1 MKKIAL
7 ALSALVLVFG
17 MSQCKKNMVGPTDSD
32 LHTYNITI
40 NTDGGSKVGVTPSTG
55 AVDFENNDV
64 LYVAYNGKYVGTIT
78 HNGTAFTGSIATT
91 AATGNGPLYF
101 YFLGNAKP
109 AETLT
114 SDETASCSVVISDQ
128 ASSLPVISFGASAE
142 TFIGNGSYTSNLANK
157 CALVKF
163 NVDKASN
170 GTDYNM
176 GVCITGVNNKVT
188 VSFAS
193 PTGED
198 NGFSYSQN
206 GNGDISFVKRSDD
219 DYWAIMLP
227 NASAQAAGADGTA
240 FSGHFEGSRPALPI
254 LEAGKKYGEGID
266 MIVNTPYYP
275 DGAIKALFSVAAD
288 KQVVFSQ
295 ANLKA
300 TTDDEWDTW
309 TWSFMKNQ
317 YDRVETSNVSDN
329 YDGSNEVSL
338 FGWGTSG
345 YNYGATCY
353 KPNSTSYNYAD
364 YCAYGDYNKN
374 LHDGNGTADW
384 GYNNISNGGDGYKQW
399 RTLTTEEWQYLINV
413 NNDDDKRYVK
423 VGDDN
428 KLPFGEGKVMGME
441 GLILLPDSWDGKVD
455 SGFTYGELN
464 WSNVYT
470 EETDVKWSDMEAAGA
485 VFLPVAGC
493 RYGTEVFSVGELGHY
508 WSSSANEYNEEC
520 AKLVDF
526 LSERVDPVNVDN
538 RYGGQS
544 VRLVR

>member
-17 MSQCKKNMVGPTDSD
+17 MSQCKKNMVGPTDNG

-40 NTDGGSKVGVTPSTG
+40 NTDGGSRVGVTPSTG

-64 LYVAYNGKYVGTIT
+64 LYVAYNGKYVGKIT
-78 HNGTAFTGSIATT
+78 HNGSAFTGSITTT

-128 ASSLPVISFGASAE
+128 ASSLPVISFGESAE
-142 TFIGNGSYTSNLANK
+142 TFTGDGPYTSNLANK

-163 NVDKASN
+163 NVTKADN

-193 PTGED
+193 PTGDD

-206 GNGDISFVKRSDD
+206 GNGDISFVRRSDG

-227 NASAQAAGADGTA
+227 NASAQAAGAEGTA
-240 FSGHFEGSRPALPI
+240 FSGHFKGSRPELPA
-254 LEAGKKYGEGID
+254 LEAGRKYGEGID
-266 MIVNTPYYP
+266 MTVNTPYCP
-275 DGAIKALFSVAAD
+275 DGAINAMFSVAAD
-288 KQVVFSQ
+288 KQVMFSQ

-300 TTDDEWDTW
+300 TTADSWSTW
-309 TWSFMKNQ
+309 TWSFMTNQ
-317 YDRVETSNVSDN
+317 YDRVETSSVNDN
-329 YDGSNEVSL
+329 YAGSNEVSL

-345 YNYGATCY
+345 YNHGATCY
-353 KPNSTSYNYAD
+353 KPNSTSYNYE
-364 YCAYGDYNKN
+364 YYYAYGDYNKN

-399 RTLTTEEWQYLINV
+399 RTLTTGEWQYLLGVYGGTAGTDFRDGVRFLNAHITV
-413 NNDDDKRYVK
+413 GGNDYY
-423 VGDDN
+423 
-428 KLPFGEGKVMGME
+428 
-441 GLILLPDSWDGKVD
+441 GLIVFPDGFDN
-455 SGFTYGELN
+455 SGYSYTN
-464 WSNVYT
+464 WNEFYESA
-470 EETDVKWSDMEAAGA
+470 ETVNDTDWASMESAGA
-485 VFLPVAGC
+485 VFLPAAGD
-493 RYGTEVFSVGELGHY
+493 RYGTGVDVVGYFGFY
-508 WSSSANEYNEEC
+508 WSSSAYDEDY
-520 AKLVDF
+520 AWGVYFYYD
-526 LSERVDPVNVDN
+526 NVYPGNDG
-538 RYGGQS
+538 RYYGQS

>member
-7 ALSALVLVFG
+7 ALMALVLVFG

-40 NTDGGSKVGVTPSTG
+40 NTDGGSKVGVTPSNG
-55 AVDFENNDV
+55 AVAFENNDV

-78 HNGTAFTGSIATT
+78 HNGTAFTGNIATE

-109 AETLT
+109 AGTLT
-114 SDETASCSVVISDQ
+114 SDVTESCSVVISDQ
-128 ASSLPVISFGASAE
+128 ASSLPVISFGESAE
-142 TFIGNGSYTSNLANK
+142 TFTGNGSYTSNLANK

-163 NVDKASN
+163 NVTKEDN

-193 PTGED
+193 PTGDD

-206 GNGDISFVKRSDD
+206 GNGDISFVKRSDG

-227 NASAQAAGADGTA
+227 NASAQAAGAEGTA
-240 FSGHFEGSRPALPI
+240 FSGHFKGSRPELPV
-254 LEAGKKYGEGID
+254 LEAGRKYGEGID
-266 MIVNTPYYP
+266 MTVNTPYCP
-275 DGAIKALFSVAAD
+275 DGAINAMFSVAAD
-288 KQVVFSQ
+288 KQVMFSQ

-300 TTDDEWDTW
+300 TTADTWSTW
-309 TWSFMKNQ
+309 TWSFMTNQ
-317 YDRVETSNVSDN
+317 YDVVETSSVSDN
-329 YDGSNEVSL
+329 YDGSTEVSL

-345 YNYGATCY
+345 YNHGATCY
-353 KPNSTSYNYAD
+353 KPNSTSNNYED
-364 YCAYGDYNKN
+364 YYAYGDKNKN

-399 RTLTTEEWQYLINV
+399 RTLTTGEWQYLIGADWIADHRDGIRFLNATIT
-413 NNDDDKRYVK
+413 
-423 VGDDN
+423 VG
-428 KLPFGEGKVMGME
+428 ESSYY
-441 GLILLPDSWDGKVD
+441 GLIVFPDDFD
-455 SGFTYGELN
+455 NSGY
-464 WSNVYT
+464 SYT
-470 EETDVKWSDMEAAGA
+470 GWNDNDASESVNADYWASMEAAGA
-485 VFLPVAGC
+485 VFLPAAGY
-493 RYGTEVFSVGELGHY
+493 RNGTNVSGVVSGGY
-508 WSSSANEYNEEC
+508 WSSSAAELIESGAYDV
-520 AKLVDF
+520 LFD
-526 LSERVDPVNVDN
+526 D
-538 RYGGQS
+538 YGVYPDDYGSDRDYGQS

>member
-40 NTDGGSKVGVTPSTG
+40 NTDGGSKVGVTPSNG
-55 AVDFENNDV
+55 AVAFENNDV

-78 HNGTAFTGSIATT
+78 HNGTAFTGNIATE

-109 AETLT
+109 AGTLT
-114 SDETASCSVVISDQ
+114 SDVTESCSVVISDQ
-128 ASSLPVISFGASAE
+128 ASSLPVISFGESAE
-142 TFIGNGSYTSNLANK
+142 TFTGNGSYTSNLANK

-163 NVDKASN
+163 NVTKADN

-188 VSFAS
+188 VSFAN
-193 PTGED
+193 PTGDD

-206 GNGDISFVKRSDD
+206 GNGDISFVRRSDG

-240 FSGHFEGSRPALPI
+240 FSGHFKGSRPELPV
-254 LEAGKKYGEGID
+254 LEAGRKYGEGID
-266 MIVNTPYYP
+266 MTVNTPYTP
-275 DGAIKALFSVAAD
+275 TGAIDALFSVSAS
-288 KQVVFSQ
+288 KQVMFSQ

-300 TTDDEWDTW
+300 TTADSWNTW
-309 TWSFMKNQ
+309 TWSFMTNQ
-317 YDRVETSNVSDN
+317 YDRVETSSVSDN
-329 YDGSNEVSL
+329 YDGSTEVSL

-345 YNYGATCY
+345 YNHGATCY
-353 KPNSTSYNYAD
+353 KPNSTSDNYED
-364 YCAYGDYNKN
+364 YYAYGDKNKN
-374 LHDGNGTADW
+374 LHDGNGIADW

-399 RTLTTEEWQYLINV
+399 RTLTTGEWQYLLGVYGGTAGTDFRDGVRFLNAHITV
-413 NNDDDKRYVK
+413 GGNDYY
-423 VGDDN
+423 
-428 KLPFGEGKVMGME
+428 
-441 GLILLPDSWDGKVD
+441 GLIVFPDGFDN
-455 SGFTYGELN
+455 SGYSYTN
-464 WSNVYT
+464 WNEFYESA
-470 EETDVKWSDMEAAGA
+470 ETVNGTDWASMEAAGA
-485 VFLPVAGC
+485 VFLPAAGR
-493 RYGTEVFSVGELGHY
+493 RYGTGVNNVGNYGYY
-508 WSSSANEYNEEC
+508 WSSSAGGEGRAWGVGFYYDRVYPGLN
-520 AKLVDF
+520 
-526 LSERVDPVNVDN
+526 LSRG
-538 RYGGQS
+538 YGRS

>member
-17 MSQCKKNMVGPTDSD
+17 MSQCKKNMVGPTDNG

-55 AVDFENNDV
+55 AVAFENDDE

-78 HNGTAFTGSIATT
+78 HNGTAFTGSISTE
-91 AATGNGPLYF
+91 AATGKGPLYF

-114 SDETASCSVVISDQ
+114 SDITASCSVVISDQ
-128 ASSLPVISFGASAE
+128 ASSLPVISFGASEE
-142 TFIGNGSYTSNLANK
+142 TFTGNGSYTSNLANK

-163 NVDKASN
+163 DVTEADN

-193 PTGED
+193 PTDAD

-206 GNGDISFVKRSDD
+206 GNGDISFVRRSDD
-219 DYWAIMLP
+219 NYWAIMLP

-240 FSGHFEGSRPALPI
+240 FSGHFKGSRPELPA
-254 LEAGKKYGEGID
+254 LEAGRKYGEGID
-266 MIVNTPYYP
+266 MTVNTPYCP
-275 DGAIKALFSVAAD
+275 EGAIDALFSVAAD
-288 KQVVFSQ
+288 KQVMFSQ

-300 TTDDEWDTW
+300 TTADAWDTW
-309 TWSFMKNQ
+309 TWSFMTNQ
-317 YDRVETSNVSDN
+317 YDMVETSSVNDDYN
-329 YDGSNEVSL
+329 GSTEVGL

-345 YNYGATCY
+345 YDHGATCY
-353 KPNSTSYNYAD
+353 KPNSTSDDYSNY
-364 YCAYGDYNKN
+364 YAYGNSSKN

-399 RTLTTEEWQYLINV
+399 RTLTTGEWQYLFSYDGNETRADKYASATV
-413 NNDDDKRYVK
+413 NDIHGIV
-423 VGDDN
+423 
-428 KLPFGEGKVMGME
+428 
-441 GLILLPDSWDGKVD
+441 LLPDTWTLPDGCSFN
-455 SGFTYGELN
+455 SGMNG
-464 WSNVYT
+464 WSNNTY
-470 EETDVKWSDMEAAGA
+470 DASQWASMEAAGA
-485 VFLPVAGC
+485 VFLPAAGD
-493 RYGTEVFSVGELGHY
+493 RGGADVGGVGYGGYY
-508 WSSSANEYNEEC
+508 WSSSAYDEFNAWGVYFSDYG
-520 AKLVDF
+520 VYPDDF
-526 LSERVDPVNVDN
+526 IS
-538 RYGGQS
+538 RYYGQS